1 MVRIFLACFLFCLTF
16 PVHAFSADTWAVYWY
31 ICGSDLESEHGSA
44 SADIAELLR
53 ARLPDNVT
61 VVLQTGGTK
70 KWQNGISS
78 KKISRFVYRG
88 KDLELVD
95 TQPQASMGSGKT
107 LASFP
112 SVRRTIP
119 RITRSLFSGITAV
132 AAPEGSAMTRISIMS
147 LFP

>member
-31 ICGSDLESEHGSA
+31 ICGSDLESEYGSA

-70 KWQNGISS
+70 KWHNGISS
-78 KKISRFVYRG
+78 KKNQPFRLSRKG
-88 KDLELVD
+88 
-95 TQPQASMGSGKT
+95 P
-107 LASFP
+107 
-112 SVRRTIP
+112 
-119 RITRSLFSGITAV
+119 GI
-132 AAPEGSAMTRISIMS
+132 G
-147 LFP
+147 